1 MNPSESL
8 PNPPS
13 SDAGPETQ
21 RRSGLARGWLHN
33 RTRPDSVSARNP
45 RSFVPLTALAWLGTG
60 VILAGCAAHA
70 TAARETV
77 PTPARDPQPGQ
88 AHARVEVLLPKA
100 VVPGDRMDVG
110 VKFTIEKDWHLYW
123 NGQNDSGTPIEI
135 ELKMPTGFKAKET
148 LWPAPE
154 RLVEPGGILNH
165 IYEREVILVV
175 PVEVAKDAK
184 VGPAEI
190 AVESKWLACKE
201 ACVPES
207 GGAKATMKVDAVP
220 ADQSAQYVHEAVAKA
235 RAALPIEL
243 AKDDPRVKIV
253 IEGRRATIQAPGAR
267 EIAFMPGPD
276 CTPVETLADRGIA
289 KADKL
294 DFELAESQNP
304 IRISGIVRVTNSE
317 GVRAYYHID
326 THAGAHPE
334 SGKNRP
340 CPGR

>member
-1 MNPSESL
+1 MNPAPHAHL
-8 PNPPS
+8 NA
-13 SDAGPETQ
+13 DRGFAAWRPE
-21 RRSGLARGWLHN
+21 GM
-33 RTRPDSVSARNP
+33 
-45 RSFVPLTALAWLGTG
+45 TALAWLGAG

-70 TAARETV
+70 TAAREAKTATAGV
-77 PTPARDPQPGQ
+77 PLAGLT
-88 AHARVEVLLPKA
+88 HAQVEVLLPRA

-123 NGQNDSGTPIEI
+123 NGQNDSGTPMAI
-135 ELKMPTGFKAKET
+135 ELKLPAGFKAKET

-165 IYEREVILVV
+165 VYEREVILIV
-175 PVEVAKDAK
+175 PIEVAKDAK
-184 VGPAEI
+184 VGPVEI
-190 AVESKWLACKE
+190 SVESKWLACKE

-220 ADQSAQYVHEAVAKA
+220 ADQAALYVHEAVAKA

-253 IEGRRATIQAPGAR
+253 IEGRRATIQAPGAK
-267 EIAFMPGPD
+267 EIALMPGPESSQVKNLGESGVSKGNQL
-276 CTPVETLADRGIA
+276 TVE
-289 KADKL
+289 
-294 DFELAESQNP
+294 FEEGQIP

-326 THAGAHPE
+326 THAGA
-334 SGKNRP
+334 RP
-340 CPGR
+340 VDGQDRPVPGR

>member
-1 MNPSESL
+1 M
-8 PNPPS
+8 
-13 SDAGPETQ
+13 
-21 RRSGLARGWLHN
+21 
-33 RTRPDSVSARNP
+33 
-45 RSFVPLTALAWLGTG
+45 
-60 VILAGCAAHA
+60 
-70 TAARETV
+70 
-77 PTPARDPQPGQ
+77 
-88 AHARVEVLLPKA
+88 
-100 VVPGDRMDVG
+100 
-110 VKFTIEKDWHLYW
+110 KFTIEKDWHLYW